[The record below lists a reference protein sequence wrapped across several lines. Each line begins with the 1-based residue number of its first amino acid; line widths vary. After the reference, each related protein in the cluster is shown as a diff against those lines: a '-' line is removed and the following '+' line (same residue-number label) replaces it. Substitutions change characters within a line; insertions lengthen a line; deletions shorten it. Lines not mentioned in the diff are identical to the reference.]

1 MNPPDPQELARRASE
16 RDPDAFAQLYEEHV
30 DTIYRF
36 VTYKV
41 SDATVGEDL
50 TADVFLKA
58 WDGIHRYQYRDI
70 PFHHWL
76 IRIARNMVID
86 YWRANKR
93 TIHPIDEMADTAS
106 GETPPDEQVL
116 TGIEGEALRRAI
128 SQLPDEMQSVILLR
142 FVENFSHADV
152 AKVLEKSDA
161 AVRQIQVRALRQL
174 KKLLAEEGPDPG
186 DERGTAGART
196 PPRPKPGPVKG
207 PAR

>member
-16 RDPDAFAQLYEEHV
+16 RDPEAFGQLYEDHL

-41 SDATVGEDL
+41 SDLTVAEDL
-50 TADVFLKA
+50 TAEVFQKA
-58 WDGIHRYQYRDI
+58 WENIHRYQFRDI

-106 GETPPDEQVL
+106 GDTPPDELVL
-116 TGIEGEALRRAI
+116 TGIANEALQRAI
-128 SQLPDEMQSVILLR
+128 ARLPDEMQSVILLR
-142 FVENFSHADV
+142 FVENFSHAEV
-152 AKVLEKSDA
+152 AKVLDKSDA

-174 KKLLAEEGPDPG
+174 KKLLDDSKEY
-186 DERGTAGART
+186 
-196 PPRPKPGPVKG
+196 
-207 PAR
+207 

>member
-16 RDPDAFAQLYEEHV
+16 RDPEAFGQLYEEHL

-41 SDATVGEDL
+41 SDPTVGEDL
-50 TADVFLKA
+50 TAEVFTKA
-58 WDGIHRYQYRDI
+58 WESIHRYQYRDI

-93 TIHPIDEMADTAS
+93 TLHPLDEMGDTAS

-116 TGIEGEALRRAI
+116 VGIEGEALRRAI
-128 SQLPDEMQSVILLR
+128 AKLPDEMQTVILLR

-174 KKLLAEEGPDPG
+174 KKLLEDEGQDPG
-186 DERGTAGART
+186 VERGTRGPRT
-196 PPRPKPGPVKG
+196 SPRPKPGP
-207 PAR
+207 A